1 MSKIV
6 EKLNAVPNLFHLTGC
21 VTSQIKEAQKSL
33 NLEFPA
39 EYMEY
44 VKTFGAV
51 SFYGTEWAGL
61 NVDGNLN
68 VVTATM
74 QERHLD
80 SNFPKDCFVVENVG
94 IDGLLTLMG
103 QNGKIY
109 SYRRGKKNFLCDTLC
124 EYLDICV
131 SRSK

>member
-39 EYMEY
+39 EYIEY

-51 SFYGTEWAGL
+51 SFYGTEWDGL
-61 NVDGNLN
+61 YVDGNLN
-68 VVTATM
+68 VVTATK
-74 QERHLD
+74 QERDLD
-80 SNFPKDCFVVENVG
+80 SNFPNDCFVVENVG
-94 IDGLLTLMG
+94 IDGVLTLMG

-109 SYRRGKKNFLCDTLC
+109 TYQQGKKSLLCDTLC
-124 EYLDICV
+124 EYLDLCIA
-131 SRSK
+131 RKK

>member
-44 VKTFGAV
+44 VKTFNAV
-51 SFYGTEWAGL
+51 SFSGTGWAG
-61 NVDGNLN
+61 
-68 VVTATM
+68 
-74 QERHLD
+74 
-80 SNFPKDCFVVENVG
+80 
-94 IDGLLTLMG
+94 
-103 QNGKIY
+103 
-109 SYRRGKKNFLCDTLC
+109 
-124 EYLDICV
+124 
-131 SRSK
+131 

>member
-6 EKLNAVPNLFHLTGC
+6 EKLSAVPHLLHVDGC

-33 NLEFPA
+33 DLEFPA
-39 EYMEY
+39 EYVEY

-51 SFYGTEWAGL
+51 SFYGTEWTGL
-61 NVDGNLN
+61 NISGNLN
-68 VVTATM
+68 VVTATE

-80 SNFPKDCFVVENVG
+80 RDFPNDCFVVENIG
-94 IDGLLTLMG
+94 IDGVLTLMG

-109 SYRRGKKNFLCDTLC
+109 SYQRGKRSLLCDTLC
-124 EYLDICV
+124 DYLDICV

>member
-6 EKLNAVPNLFHLTGC
+6 EKLNAIPNLFHLTGC

-39 EYMEY
+39 EYIEY

-51 SFYGTEWAGL
+51 SFYGTEWTGL
-61 NVDGNLN
+61 NVEGNLN
-68 VVTATM
+68 VVTATK
-74 QERHLD
+74 QERLLD
-80 SNFPKDCFVVENVG
+80 SNFPNNCFVVENVG
-94 IDGLLTLMG
+94 IDGVLTLMG

-109 SYRRGKKNFLCDTLC
+109 AYQQGKKGLLCDTLC

>member
-39 EYMEY
+39 EYIEY

-68 VVTATM
+68 VVTATK
-74 QERHLD
+74 QERDLD
-80 SNFPKDCFVVENVG
+80 SNFPNDCFVVENVG
-94 IDGLLTLMG
+94 IDGVLTLMG

-109 SYRRGKKNFLCDTLC
+109 TYQQGKKSLLCDTLC
-124 EYLDICV
+124 EYLDLCIA
-131 SRSK
+131 RKK

>member
-39 EYMEY
+39 EYIEY

-51 SFYGTEWAGL
+51 SFY
-61 NVDGNLN
+61 
-68 VVTATM
+68 
-74 QERHLD
+74 
-80 SNFPKDCFVVENVG
+80 
-94 IDGLLTLMG
+94 
-103 QNGKIY
+103 
-109 SYRRGKKNFLCDTLC
+109 
-124 EYLDICV
+124 
-131 SRSK
+131 

>member
-6 EKLNAVPNLFHLTGC
+6 EKLNAVPNLFHLTGG

-39 EYMEY
+39 EYIEY

-51 SFYGTEWAGL
+51 SFYGTEWTGL

-68 VVTATM
+68 VVTATK

-80 SNFPKDCFVVENVG
+80 SNFPNDCFVVENIG
-94 IDGLLTLMG
+94 IDGVLTLMG

-109 SYRRGKKNFLCDTLC
+109 SYRRGKKSLLCDTLC

-131 SRSK
+131 SRNK